1 MGAVVVGE
9 TRQITSFSVERRK
22 AATEG
27 IMRERGRERR
37 EGEGEGGEEEWIAPA
52 VDPGSARMTG

>member
-1 MGAVVVGE
+1 MLKEGRGEKMGAVVVGE

-27 IMRERGRERR
+27 IMRERERGRGEREKEK
-37 EGEGEGGEEEWIAPA
+37 EGRKNG
-52 VDPGSARMTG
+52 